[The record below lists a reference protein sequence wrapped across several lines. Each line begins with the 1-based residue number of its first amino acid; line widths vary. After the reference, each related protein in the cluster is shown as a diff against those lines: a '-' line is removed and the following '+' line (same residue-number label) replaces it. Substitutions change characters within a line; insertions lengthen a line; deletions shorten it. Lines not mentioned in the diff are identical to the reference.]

1 MNLYYRIAVISGAF
15 WIYAGLIT
23 RKILQIR
30 SCSRREGFRCRNSE
44 RLRNLRTELIR
55 TCADF
60 LILVLICINPL
71 EHGISS
77 FEEKE
82 SYAGFVAVF
91 STFTVTSLAVSLF
104 VDRVLR
110 QRFYR
115 EHSTDMNTRLNDFS
129 RNAVSVLFIASGALV
144 FDFITYLVA
153 KAGAT
158 IPWQVILPVLALLY
172 YFGTFRIILYFRNRR
187 NRNSAEKPLKVRIRE
202 RRIPWLIRVLQGG
215 CVLFFWIRIVLHIEQ
230 DGFPPIEGVPDSFAA
245 GLFIATLITA
255 AVAICFFLQILY
267 NSQTKRRIQ
276 A

>member
-30 SCSRREGFRCRNSE
+30 SCSRREGFRCQNSE

-71 EHGISS
+71 EHGIFS

-230 DGFPPIEGVPDSFAA
+230 GDFPPIEGVQDNIAS
-245 GLFIATLITA
+245 GLCIATLITA
-255 AVAICFFLQILY
+255 AVAICFFLQIIC
-267 NSQTKRRIQ
+267 NSLAKRRFQ